1 MCSMSNGVPAVGP
14 ASSPRLPRRRRWLFI
29 LGGMFVILLIFSG
42 IGFVTAT
49 ALEDQDNF
57 CISCHTVPEVTYYN
71 RAYVS
76 LDHPDQTVSDL
87 ATAHYHLSQQNGKTP
102 FACIDCH
109 RGDAGLADR
118 VAAITLGARDAL
130 IFVTGHEDPTI
141 EKTQTAE
148 GWLSNNSCIGC
159 HASTLLNVTG
169 FNNHYHTK
177 LMQAAALVASG
188 AKFTIGGNLTT
199 LPDVNQAV
207 ADWTRTINVT
217 LDCTACHVAHKTLPN
232 GTATQFI
239 DTRIEAEACVACH
252 VAAHQGPQNASELQ
266 N

>member
-1 MCSMSNGVPAVGP
+1 MSSRVPPSDKA
-14 ASSPRLPRRRRWLFI
+14 ALPRLARRRRWLFI
-29 LGGMFVILLIFSG
+29 LGGLFILLLIFSG

-71 RAYVS
+71 RGYIS
-76 LDHPDQTVSDL
+76 LDHPDQPVTDL
-87 ATAHYHLSQQNGKTP
+87 ATAHYHLSQQEGKIP

-109 RGDAGLADR
+109 RGDAGLPDR
-118 VAAITLGARDAL
+118 VAAIALGARDSL
-130 IFVTGHEDPTI
+130 IYVTGHEDPTI

-148 GWLSNNSCIGC
+148 GWLSNDSCIGC

-177 LMQAAALVASG
+177 LMQAAALRASG
-188 AKFTIGGNLTT
+188 AQIAIGGDLST
-199 LPDVNQAV
+199 LPNVNQAV
-207 ADWTRTINVT
+207 ADWTKTVNVT
-217 LDCTACHVAHKTLPN
+217 LDCTACHIAHKTVPN
-232 GTATQFI
+232 GTATQFV
-239 DTRIEAEACVACH
+239 DTHIEAEACVICH
-252 VAAHQGPQNASELQ
+252 KAAQQGPQDASELQ

>member
-1 MCSMSNGVPAVGP
+1 MPNDVLGVSQAP
-14 ASSPRLPRRRRWLFI
+14 SPRLSRRRRWLFI
-29 LGGMFVILLIFSG
+29 LGGLFVLLLVFSG

-71 RAYVS
+71 RAYIS
-76 LDHPDQTVSDL
+76 LDHPDQTVVDL

-102 FACIDCH
+102 FTCIDCH
-109 RGDAGLADR
+109 RGDAGLVDR
-118 VAAITLGARDAL
+118 VSAITLGARDAF
-130 IFVTGHEDPTI
+130 IYVIGHEDPTI

-148 GWLSNNSCIGC
+148 GWLSNASCIGC

-177 LMQAAALVASG
+177 LMQAAALVVGG
-188 AKFTIGGNLTT
+188 AKFAIGGDLTD

-207 ADWTRTINVT
+207 ADWTRTVNVA
-217 LDCTACHVAHKTLPN
+217 LDCTACHVAHKSLPN

-239 DTRIEAEACVACH
+239 DTHIEAEGCVICH
-252 VAAHQGPQNASELQ
+252 VAAKQGPQDASELQ